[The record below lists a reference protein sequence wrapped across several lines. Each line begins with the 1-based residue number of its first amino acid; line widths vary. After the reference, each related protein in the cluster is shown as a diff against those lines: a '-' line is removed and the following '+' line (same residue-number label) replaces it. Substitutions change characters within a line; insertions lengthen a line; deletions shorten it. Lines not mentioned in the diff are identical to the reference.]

1 MKSQVKNLIFTSL
14 RARLILLVLLVIV
27 PMLSL
32 IVYHG
37 IEERSK
43 DRLEA
48 LNDARRLA
56 RNASMILWEYSCGDT
71 PDSFHSFS
79 TESIPTAK
87 SGRMFKDLCQSA
99 KTDWNLLWFSCHQA
113 EWRGICLSSPLYKT
127 DQYCR
132 PSMVPTSCAKPPFCS
147 RRIFN
152 RPSHRQTYR
161 YFGLSS
167 PWPYR
172 PANDCLDCRTW
183 PGAPATNAS

>member
-56 RNASMILWEYSCGDT
+56 RNASMIL
-71 PDSFHSFS
+71 
-79 TESIPTAK
+79 
-87 SGRMFKDLCQSA
+87 
-99 KTDWNLLWFSCHQA
+99 
-113 EWRGICLSSPLYKT
+113 
-127 DQYCR
+127 
-132 PSMVPTSCAKPPFCS
+132 
-147 RRIFN
+147 
-152 RPSHRQTYR
+152 
-161 YFGLSS
+161 
-167 PWPYR
+167 
-172 PANDCLDCRTW
+172 
-183 PGAPATNAS
+183 